1 MARGISL
8 MLLLDTHTFIWL
20 ASDRSL
26 LSDRVLKMIQEES
39 GRLFISSITVTEIGL
54 LANADR
60 INTYGSSKD
69 FIFKNLKRLEIN
81 EVPVDV
87 EIAFYSAQLPPI
99 HRDPF
104 DRIIIATA
112 LEHGMPILTKD
123 RIIPRYPKVKA
134 VWE

>member
-1 MARGISL
+1 

-26 LSDRVLKMIQEES
+26 LPAKVLGLIEDELA
-39 GRLFISSITVTEIGL
+39 GLFISSITATEVGL
-54 LANADR
+54 LSRAGK
-60 INTYGSSKD
+60 INTFGLCED
-69 FIFKNLKRLEIN
+69 FLFKNLKRFGIH

-87 EIAFYSAQLPPI
+87 DIALASTQLPPI
-99 HRDPF
+99 HHDPF

-112 LEHGMPILTKD
+112 QKHGMVILTKD
-123 RIIPRYPKVKA
+123 RTIPTYPKVKA

>member
-1 MARGISL
+1 

-26 LSDRVLKMIQEES
+26 LPATVLELMRAESD
-39 GRLFISSITVTEIGL
+39 GLFISAITATEIGL
-54 LANADR
+54 LARADR
-60 INTYGSSKD
+60 INTYGSCED
-69 FIFKNLKRLEIN
+69 FVFKNFARFEIHQI
-81 EVPVDV
+81 PVDA
-87 EIAFYSAQLPPI
+87 EIALASTQLPPI

-112 LEHGMPILTKD
+112 KKHGMTILTRD
-123 RIIPRYPKVKA
+123 RTIPTYPKVKV